1 MEALVAASVAALTV
15 YDMCKAFD
23 KGIEIREVMLERK
36 SGGKS
41 GDYRRSRKRK

>member
-15 YDMCKAFD
+15 YDMCKALD
-23 KGIEIREVMLERK
+23 KGIEIREIVLEHK

-41 GDYRRSRKRK
+41 GDYTRVREKT